1 MNIMAGKTKNYIDD
15 FKKQIVALKLNG
27 KSTSDIAKE
36 YQIAKSTIIKWV
48 NDYSKSGSFKAKDNR
63 SDEENE
69 LLRLRKENKR
79 LMMEN
84 DILKQAA
91 LIMGQK

>member
-1 MNIMAGKTKNYIDD
+1 MAGKTKNYIDD

>member
-1 MNIMAGKTKNYIDD
+1 MAGKSKNYTDD

>member
-1 MNIMAGKTKNYIDD
+1 MILRN
-15 FKKQIVALKLNG
+15 QIVALKLNG

-79 LMMEN
+79 LMME
-84 DILKQAA
+84 
-91 LIMGQK
+91 

>member
-1 MNIMAGKTKNYIDD
+1 MAGKTKNYTDD

-91 LIMGQK
+91 LIRGQK

>member
-1 MNIMAGKTKNYIDD
+1 MAGKTKNYTDD

-27 KSTSDIAKE
+27 KSTSDISKE